1 VHFRRQASDAG
12 RSVSPASDAGN
23 ASDDRTDFKGKAK
36 AKGKRAGEVSP
47 SLSFCHFPTQQPTTI
62 YLADE
67 SDFTLKRKRVL
78 KNYFPLV
85 YNWLNL
91 YCQPE
96 SPHIS
101 PNKKSKKGK
110 VSGMFLNLLWAIRL
124 MVTPFIL
131 ISPRVACCSGQ
142 SRP

>member
-1 VHFRRQASDAG
+1 MRF
-12 RSVSPASDAGN
+12 
-23 ASDDRTDFKGKAK
+23 
-36 AKGKRAGEVSP
+36 P
-47 SLSFCHFPTQQPTTI
+47 SLSFCHIPTQQPTTI
-62 YLADE
+62 NVADE

-78 KNYFPLV
+78 GIISPW
-85 YNWLNL
+85 YNNLFNL

-110 VSGMFLNLLWAIRL
+110 VSGMFSNLLWAIRL
-124 MVTPFIL
+124 MITSSVL
-131 ISPRVACCSGQ
+131 VYPRVACCSGQ